1 MILARYLHKNTY
13 KDLFIINNKT
23 MSGVITQTENGAN
36 ALSSTGNS
44 FIDFFVMLSRGIST
58 DTITKYME
66 ECWSKDP
73 KKTVAIVFNSRDRQ
87 NGKKEKN
94 ISNRCMIWL
103 RRKKNNTYC
112 KNILNYI
119 NKYGCW
125 KDIIY
130 ISIKNPINTYYEI
143 DLIANQLQEDK
154 KNLTENKNISLC
166 AKWASSQQDKNDKQS
181 NTAHLIAEKLF
192 PNDLKKME
200 KYRKEYLTPLRKRI
214 EIIESKM
221 AANEWNEINY
231 DKVPSI
237 AMKKLNKAFMKHDAE
252 RYQQYLDSIKN
263 NEKKIKTAGIL
274 PHELV
279 KYYLDN
285 NDYNETI
292 ELQWNAILD
301 NVKSQG
307 ILKNMLPILDSSGS
321 MYSIEG
327 NGTVAPI
334 YPALALG
341 ILISKCVDGPFA
353 NKVIAFS
360 KNPSIFEIKG
370 ETLYEQV
377 KYIINNLPIGLNTD
391 FEAVFDLIITTGLMF
406 NIKQEQMPESIVCL
420 SDMKFDKAS
429 GNKEITN
436 ETLHEYIIK
445 KYDSTSYKPPKFIY
459 WNFNSEDDG
468 IFPISTKSEN
478 VAMISGFSEQLLKVF
493 MTNIDFNPEN
503 IINEILLPYMNDI
516 IIDESD
522 I

>member
-1 MILARYLHKNTY
+1 
-13 KDLFIINNKT
+13 
-23 MSGVITQTENGAN
+23 MSGMITQTENGAN

-44 FIDFFVMLSRGIST
+44 FVDFFVMLSRGIST
-58 DTITKYME
+58 DTITKYMD

-73 KKTVAIVFNSRDRQ
+73 KKTVAIVFNARDRQ

-125 KDIIY
+125 KDIVY
-130 ISIKNPINTYYEI
+130 ISIKNPINSDYEI
-143 DLIANQLQEDK
+143 DLIAKQLKEDK
-154 KNLTENKNISLC
+154 KNLLENKNISLC
-166 AKWASSQQDKNDKQS
+166 AKWASSQQDKNDKQT
-181 NTAHLIAEKLF
+181 NTAHLIANKLF
-192 PNDLKKME
+192 PDDNKKME

-221 AANEWNEINY
+221 TANQWNEINY

-263 NEKKIKTAGIL
+263 NEKKMKIAGIL

-279 KYYLDN
+279 KYYLDS

-292 ELQWNAILD
+292 ELQWTALLD

-307 ILKNMLPILDSSGS
+307 ILKNMLPILDASGS
-321 MYSIEG
+321 MYNTKGS
-327 NGTVAPI
+327 VAPI

-341 ILISKCVDGPFA
+341 ILISKCVEGPFA

-360 KNPSIFEIKG
+360 EKPSIFEIKG
-370 ETLYEQV
+370 ETLFEQV
-377 KYIINNLPIGLNTD
+377 QYIKNNIPVGLNTN
-391 FEAVFDLIITTGLMF
+391 FEAVFDLIITTAIMF
-406 NIKQEQMPESIVCL
+406 NIKQEQMPETIVCL
-420 SDMKFDKAS
+420 SDMEFDTACS
-429 GNKEITN
+429 LNNDISN
-436 ETLHEYIIK
+436 SETLHKYIIK
-445 KYDSTSYKPPKFIY
+445 KYDSTIYKSPKFIY
-459 WNFNSEDDG
+459 WNFNSEHDN

-503 IINEILLPYMNDI
+503 IIN
-516 IIDESD
+516 
-522 I
+522 